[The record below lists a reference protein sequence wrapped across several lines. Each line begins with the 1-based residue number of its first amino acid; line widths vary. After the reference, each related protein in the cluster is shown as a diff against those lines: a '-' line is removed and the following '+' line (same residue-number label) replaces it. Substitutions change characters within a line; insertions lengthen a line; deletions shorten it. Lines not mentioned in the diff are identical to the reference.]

1 MSGSIHTV
9 WLRGSVSWGAEM
21 GPLGLGRARMT
32 TVEQRS
38 RGKGI
43 DTATKGSNAMEKRM
57 QMVTWRVGELSSK
70 MSATTA
76 RR

>member
-1 MSGSIHTV
+1 MV
-9 WLRGSVSWGAEM
+9 RLRGSVPWGAEM

-43 DTATKGSNAMEKRM
+43 DTMTKGYNVMEKWMHIGTQR
-57 QMVTWRVGELSSK
+57 
-70 MSATTA
+70 
-76 RR
+76 